1 MAHLVCECNKE
12 YNYSNK
18 FVMGDTIMSAVE
30 EWAKRD
36 YENIIG
42 MIQNKQY
49 TELLVLYKEK
59 AKLSETKAAALFG
72 CSRRSVNRYL
82 TGTRK
87 VPLSIVRYMINSM
100 SIEIH
105 EEDNKDE
112 FNEYGSF
119 IWYGDDNMLLN
130 TLYGY
135 RVKKCGWTRFEAASR
150 FNITEQQLKA
160 YENGTKSLTPTII
173 KKAMNIYDLKK
184 INDLYPYLVS
194 FDGGNNYVPL
204 KFVSEIYINGER
216 FDLIDDE
223 KSLYI
228 DPYDCPVNKFPNFPI
243 YKYSPE
249 GLPTI
254 KYQMNELSIDEYMNT
269 SEFFFEIEETGNFFE
284 MDTTNIKLPPVY
296 KHMLSVYGGKDR
308 SFAKYEGYEKQL
320 KNLILTDD
328 YMAIVKSGSHTM
340 EFDLSDYVFSDSP
353 WYSMLRDKEYFKSGR
368 LEYIGDEIAQNQCIV
383 WKDGQYVRFIELYID
398 KYPRRH
404 FAEAIDLISRDEY
417 DMWTRY
423 YPS

>member
-82 TGTRK
+82 TGIRK

-184 INDLYPYLVS
+184 INDLYPDLVS

-204 KFVSEIYINGER
+204 KFVSEIYIN
-216 FDLIDDE
+216 
-223 KSLYI
+223 
-228 DPYDCPVNKFPNFPI
+228 
-243 YKYSPE
+243 
-249 GLPTI
+249 
-254 KYQMNELSIDEYMNT
+254 
-269 SEFFFEIEETGNFFE
+269 
-284 MDTTNIKLPPVY
+284 
-296 KHMLSVYGGKDR
+296 
-308 SFAKYEGYEKQL
+308 
-320 KNLILTDD
+320 
-328 YMAIVKSGSHTM
+328 
-340 EFDLSDYVFSDSP
+340 
-353 WYSMLRDKEYFKSGR
+353 
-368 LEYIGDEIAQNQCIV
+368 
-383 WKDGQYVRFIELYID
+383 
-398 KYPRRH
+398 
-404 FAEAIDLISRDEY
+404 
-417 DMWTRY
+417 
-423 YPS
+423 